1 MAIKVG
7 GTEVVDNNRQLKN
20 IASVDATTVAALGTA
35 GVGSGGGKFT
45 ATADGAIA
53 IGKPVVLQSNGTVK
67 QVAETIVENNPISK
81 LAERDISP
89 SPSNA
94 SYGFGGFHYF
104 PEDVN
109 GGQGAI
115 IHVWNTGGDIYCT
128 TSTYTNSSNNASKF
142 HGNIFLGDQV
152 SNGAFASAFD
162 PSTGRLLVVW
172 KDTGNVLRNAFI
184 RFYVNSSNQ
193 LTYNLDSNNTTSFNV
208 RSGSGVPISASY
220 SPTDDH
226 FRVGYIDNNSAV
238 RVITYQMTGAAGSS
252 PTLTERGVA
261 TIASNQGNSEF
272 HWMAHDS
279 TNNRFM
285 LTYRNGA
292 ASDYG
297 TYRYFSTNTSNG
309 AVTNHAGGNFYTGG
323 YVYYTR
329 CEFNPQDSCFLVV
342 FTYGSGTG
350 MKQIDVASNGTA
362 SVVGGTSTVFQQSSN
377 SGQNYRMN
385 LAYDADSK
393 KIIFVRRSE
402 TNSDKLT
409 IMKINTSGSSISK
422 EIETELG
429 THNVNEVTEVVA
441 IAEHKKFVT
450 AQAQNNGSFKYTVV
464 AIASAS
470 SNNTDWIGFAESA
483 ISDTATGDILVVGST
498 AENQSGLTIGST
510 YYVQEDGTLG
520 TSSTNAVKVG
530 RAIAANKL
538 LITEGNAS

>member
-35 GVGSGGGKFT
+35 GVGGGGGKFS

-67 QVAETIVENNPISK
+67 QVGETITENNPITN
-81 LAERDISP
+81 LAERDINP
-89 SPSNA
+89 NA
-94 SYGFGGFHYF
+94 TPAYGFGGLHYF
-104 PEDVN
+104 PSDIGSN
-109 GGQGAI
+109 QGAS
-115 IHVWNTGGDIYCT
+115 IHVFASNTGDVWCT
-128 TSTYTNSSNNASKF
+128 TATYVNSSSSFSLF
-142 HGNIFLGDQV
+142 HTRIFLGDNFDH
-152 SNGAFASAFD
+152 SGFASAFD

-172 KDTGNVLRNAFI
+172 RDSNNTLRNAFI
-184 RFYVNSSNQ
+184 RFYVNNSNQ
-193 LTYNLDSNNTTSFNV
+193 LDYNLDGNNTTSFSV
-208 RSGSGVPISASY
+208 RGSSSVPVSASY

-226 FRVGYIDNNSAV
+226 FRVGYITNSNALQC
-238 RVITYQMTGAAGSS
+238 ITYQMSGNAGSS
-252 PTLTERGVA
+252 QTLTQRGYQNLV
-261 TIASNQGNSEF
+261 TGLGNSEY
-272 HWMAHDS
+272 HWMAYDS

-285 LTYRNGA
+285 ITLRNG
-292 ASDYG
+292 SQNDYG
-297 TYRYFSTNTSNG
+297 YYYYFSTSTSNG
-309 AVTNHAGGNFYTGG
+309 AVTNHANGAFYTGSG
-323 YVYYTR
+323 INHTR

-342 FTYGSGTG
+342 FKYGSGTG

-362 SVVGGTSTVFQQSSN
+362 SIVGGTSAVFQQSSN
-377 SGQNYRMN
+377 SGQNHRMN
-385 LAYDADSK
+385 LAYDANSK

-402 TNSDKLT
+402 TNSNKLT

-422 EIETELG
+422 ETETELG
-429 THNVNEVTEVVA
+429 AHNVNEVTEVVA
-441 IAEHKKFVT
+441 IAEHNKFVT
-450 AQAQNNGSFKYTVV
+450 AQAQNNNSFKYTVV

-510 YYVQEDGTLG
+510 YYVQADGTLAT
-520 TSSTNAVKVG
+520 TSTGAVKAG